1 MWWILALLAC
11 GGADSVTTD
20 AIALTPQPTAP
31 RIETQVVAM
40 AIPETTVLP
49 KVVFPEGEVVVRNC
63 PVVETP
69 PPPQPT
75 ARRPPMSGAGASE
88 SASAASPPQGL
99 TSANPGAAD
108 TVASRAATK
117 PSSPSKRA
125 PNPATGTAGEG
136 IALPDAEAVVGGRER
151 GTLGGEPRAAE
162 ADEPLE
168 PQWDFGARLH
178 LSNDDSMSLAS
189 AQRVLWNAMNQ
200 RRPSTSQIRPHELL
214 NYFTFQTV
222 PVPEGQTFSVL
233 GSAESDADVLTV
245 ALAIQG
251 ETPKR
256 QPLDLTLA
264 IDRSCSM
271 EAEGRA
277 EYTRR
282 GLTQMAEQLQP
293 GDRVDVVMFSSD
305 VCTPLENW
313 VKGRDD
319 EALLHDAIATL
330 VPDGGTDL
338 DRGLRTAYGLQAARS
353 ADDTA
358 DRNRRVMLITDAQ
371 LNVGNVDADL
381 FSEIGSQ
388 LETSGIRLTGIGVG
402 RDFRDDVLNKL
413 TEKGKGAYV
422 YLGSEAVVDRVFGSG
437 FNSLTQTVAHDVRFS
452 IQLPQSLALQRFYGE
467 EVSTDAADIQPIH
480 YYAGT
485 SQVFL
490 QDLHIGPDGL
500 VLDDPL
506 TLNIAWTDAES
517 HAPRTL
523 ELTTTVGALLDGDP
537 VNVRKGQALMKF
549 SDVMS
554 AWAMHQRPC
563 SAPLASYVAA
573 ASKVVDDAE
582 IDFLNRTLD
591 GLCGSAALNPETATV
606 KVQFD
611 SDRPVQRAD
620 LQCGDQGTREGLSPS
635 DTIAQFK
642 GIRQGSRCALTA
654 VGPGWTLQQA
664 LHVPQSDLQVR
675 CTIRAGAMTCG

>member
-11 GGADSVTTD
+11 GGADSVIPD
-20 AIALTPQPTAP
+20 AIAPPPQPTGP
-31 RIETQVVAM
+31 RIETQVAAM
-40 AIPETTVLP
+40 AIPETAVPNTVA
-49 KVVFPEGEVVVRNC
+49 FPEDEAVFRDCTVGP
-63 PVVETP
+63 PVEMSP
-69 PPPQPT
+69 PPP
-75 ARRPPMSGAGASE
+75 PPMTRSPSMPGADAGAAPPPKALGSATP
-88 SASAASPPQGL
+88 SASDA
-99 TSANPGAAD
+99 
-108 TVASRAATK
+108 VASRAAPK
-117 PSSPSKRA
+117 PSSPSKGA
-125 PNPATGTAGEG
+125 PSPALGSAGEG
-136 IALPDAEAVVGGRER
+136 SALPDYEAVVGGRDR
-151 GTLGGEPRAAE
+151 GYLGGEPRAAE
-162 ADEPLE
+162 ADEPVE

-189 AQRVLWNAMNQ
+189 AQRVLWSAMNQ
-200 RRPSTSQIRPHELL
+200 RRPRPSQIRPHELL

-271 EAEGRA
+271 ADEGRA

-282 GLTQMAEQLQP
+282 GLTQMAEQLQT
-293 GDRVDVVMFSSD
+293 GDRIDVVMFSSD

-319 EALLHDAIATL
+319 EALLHKAIATL

-338 DRGLRTAYGLQAARS
+338 DRGLRTAYGLQTARS
-353 ADDTA
+353 ADDTT

-371 LNVGNVDADL
+371 LNVGNVDSDL

-437 FNSLTQTVAHDVRFS
+437 FNSLVQTVAHDVRFS
-452 IQLPQSLALQRFYGE
+452 IQLPSSLALQRFYGE

-517 HAPRTL
+517 NAQRTL
-523 ELTTTVGALLDGDP
+523 ELTTTIGALLDGDP
-537 VNVRKGQALMKF
+537 GNVRKGQALMKF

-563 SAPLASYVAA
+563 SAPLASYVTA
-573 ASKVVDDAE
+573 ASKVGDDAE

-591 GLCGSAALNPETATV
+591 GMCGSGALTPKTATV
-606 KVQFD
+606 KVQLD
-611 SDRPVQRAD
+611 SDRPMQRAD
-620 LQCGDQGTREGLSPS
+620 LQCGNQRARDGLSPS
-635 DTIAQFK
+635 DTIARFE
-642 GIRQGSRCALTA
+642 GIRQGSRCALTVA
-654 VGPGWTLQQA
+654 GPGWTLQQT
-664 LHVPQSDLQVR
+664 LRVPQSDLQVR
-675 CTIRAGAMTCG
+675 CTVRAGAMTCG